1 MITRRSDYQFRGS
14 HYSPLGDEARF
25 IRETDQMSVDAFS
38 SGGKNRLLCVVS
50 RVRALSYEQCSDNR
64 AEADR
69 RQDKSDR
76 VKKVPPVAE
85 VRPVRRKR
93 FRRPR
98 IDSLVDWVDP
108 QGPDKHH
115 DQDAAGGEGREDGH
129 HGMPPIRYETAL

>member
-1 MITRRSDYQFRGS
+1 MITRRSDYQFRA
-14 HYSPLGDEARF
+14 HITHPLATRRDLSAKL
-25 IRETDQMSVDAFS
+25 DQMSVDAFS

-85 VRPVRRKR
+85 
-93 FRRPR
+93 
-98 IDSLVDWVDP
+98 
-108 QGPDKHH
+108 GPPSSKEAI
-115 DQDAAGGEGREDGH
+115 Q
-129 HGMPPIRYETAL
+129 TSTN